1 MAKKTAVPNVI
12 EGEDYIILTPKR
24 NIINILP
31 WNIRIVSRLDHDIHI
46 DFRHTNLMTK
56 LLIISDTTQEE
67 EEKIDMDVQE
77 EEKIQAR
84 IGKEI

>member
-1 MAKKTAVPNVI
+1 MTKKTDVPNVI

-24 NIINILP
+24 NATTVLP
-31 WNIRIVSRLDHDIHI
+31 WNTRIVSRLDYDIHI

-67 EEKIDMDVQE
+67 EEKIDMDVQK